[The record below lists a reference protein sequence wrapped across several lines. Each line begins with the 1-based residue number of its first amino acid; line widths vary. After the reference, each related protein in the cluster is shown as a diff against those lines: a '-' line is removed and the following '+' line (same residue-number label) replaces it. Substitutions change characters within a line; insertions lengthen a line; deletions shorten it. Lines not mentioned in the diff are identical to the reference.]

1 METQSRP
8 SSQAQRGYPVHKGI
22 TAELVVEAALEL
34 TRERGFDGWSV
45 RELAG
50 RLGVATSAIYHHVGG
65 REVVTRR
72 VVQSLVAGFER
83 APADLPWQQWFEQTL
98 LRIRQGLQDYP
109 GVAHWLLLHGPSMP
123 EATDI
128 VDAGIGALERAGFGN
143 RAAYAYSLLFNLA
156 VGTIVLSD
164 DRRLATVD
172 SGLGA
177 MLSTFSALTPQSHGL
192 AVISEH
198 LLGPMVP
205 ADHGDDDFRAAHYLA
220 TIRTTVR
227 GLEAEL
233 ALGLDRPGA

>member
-1 METQSRP
+1 MDAT
-8 SSQAQRGYPVHKGI
+8 SQASPQGQRGSPVHKGI

-34 TRERGFDGWSV
+34 TREQGFDGWSI

-65 REVVTRR
+65 REVVARR
-72 VVQSLVAGFER
+72 AVQSLVAGFER
-83 APADLPWQQWFEQTL
+83 TPADLPWQQWFEQTL
-98 LRIRQGLQDYP
+98 LRIRRGLQEYP
-109 GVAHWLLLHGPSMP
+109 GVAHWLLMHGPSMP

-128 VDAGIGALERAGFGN
+128 VDAGIGALERAGFGS
-143 RAAYAYSLLFNLA
+143 RSAYAYSLLFNLA

-164 DRRLATVD
+164 DRRLATAD

-177 MLSTFSALTPQSHGL
+177 MLSAFSALAPESHGL
-192 AVISEH
+192 AAISEQ
-198 LLGPMVP
+198 LLGPMAP
-205 ADHGDDDFRAAHYLA
+205 ADHGDDDVRAAYYLA

-233 ALGLDRPGA
+233 ALGVGNPGA